1 MWVEVYIVLLV
12 DFKIFYSLLYP
23 IDFPEEFTFMI
34 VFCILDDA
42 SREINAINSVAFSFE
57 TLKLKNEQFFN
68 EFFFELDDFLQRVW
82 TFIFEHTLSHSFAGI
97 VVIPFASIELP
108 WFDVEWLADEPIVV
122 RADLLYKDLVRWR
135 VRYKNDY
142 LVRFLMFFFLKNS

>member
-1 MWVEVYIVLLV
+1 
-12 DFKIFYSLLYP
+12 
-23 IDFPEEFTFMI
+23 MI

-42 SREINAINSVAFSFE
+42 PRKINTIDSVAFSFE
-57 TLKLKNEQFFN
+57 ALKLKNEQFFD

-82 TFIFEHTLSHSFAGI
+82 TFTFEHTLSHSFAGI
-97 VVIPFASIELP
+97 VVIPFVCIELP
-108 WFDVEWLADEPIVV
+108 WFDVERLTDEPIVV
-122 RADLLYKDLVRWR
+122 CADLLNEDLVRLR